1 MHKTS
6 IKTLLAIAAIG
17 LFTGTVEADA
27 ANMRQLSSTA
37 PPVGHLHFCRAL
49 PDECQA
55 NGNAAE
61 RVHLTEAAFHQLA
74 AVNEV
79 INTQIAPITDDEL
92 YHTPEHWTYPANAGD
107 CEAYVL
113 LKRHVLIQNGWPAST
128 LLITVV
134 LDEVGQGHAVLTVS
148 TDRGDFILDNNT
160 NEIRHWTETPYTYLK
175 RQSHAHAGQWV
186 ALEGSLG
193 AGQVFVGQNR
203 R

>member
-17 LFTGTVEADA
+17 LFAGNAEANT
-27 ANMRQLSSTA
+27 ANMRQLSATA

-55 NGNAAE
+55 HGSTAQ
-61 RVHLTEAAFHQLA
+61 RVQLTESAFAQMV
-74 AVNEV
+74 AVNEA
-79 INTQIAPITDDEL
+79 INTQIAPATDDEL
-92 YHTPEHWTYPANAGD
+92 YRTPEHWTYPANAGD
-107 CEAYVL
+107 CEDYVL
-113 LKRHVLIQNGWPAST
+113 LKRHVLIENGWPPSA

-160 NEIRHWTETPYTYLK
+160 NEVRLWRDTPYTYLK
-175 RQSHAHAGQWV
+175 RQSHAHAGKWV
-186 ALEGSLG
+186 SLEGSLG
-193 AGQVFVGQNR
+193 VGQVFVGQNR